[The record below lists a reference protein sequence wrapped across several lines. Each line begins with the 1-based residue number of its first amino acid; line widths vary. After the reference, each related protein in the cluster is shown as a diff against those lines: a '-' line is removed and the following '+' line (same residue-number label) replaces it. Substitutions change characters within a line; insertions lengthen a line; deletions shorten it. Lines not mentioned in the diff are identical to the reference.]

1 MNLRKAK
8 RRKYGRFAGKVKL
21 GTSIYSS
28 GPARGFGYTVSW
40 VSLTKVFGIFLPKYG
55 YKVFCFPEFFGILYI
70 SVMLVF
76 FPFLK
81 CLILSAC
88 VAFTNIM
95 KDLQFLRDLI
105 RMRAHAASGHEWWFV
120 KAVSKGRT
128 IIFWKKGGSK
138 ILKKVVCRSKLK
150 RLK

>member
-1 MNLRKAK
+1 MRKAK

-105 RMRAHAASGHEWWFV
+105 RCERMLRVVMSG
-120 KAVSKGRT
+120 G
-128 IIFWKKGGSK
+128 
-138 ILKKVVCRSKLK
+138 LSKLLVRDGPLFFGRRGDQK
-150 RLK
+150 S